1 LLSVIAELLLGSSGN
16 EELRSPCME
25 NKFVQAI
32 VKKQNI
38 ETKSILHALTLLH
51 LQVADVQ

>member
-1 LLSVIAELLLGSSGN
+1 
-16 EELRSPCME
+16 ME